1 MSSAHQADI
10 AGAAPAPGH
19 LESPS
24 SSKAT
29 EPAGSTLDCLIVGAG
44 PAGLT
49 AGIYLARFRRRIAIV
64 DANASRALWI
74 PVSHNHAGFPEG
86 IHGRDLLDRMAQQA
100 GRYGASVTTGSIIS
114 LERRDDG
121 LFVARTV
128 DHEYVCRTVLLATG
142 VVDRAPDLPNL
153 YDAVQ
158 RGLIRYCS
166 ICDGLEASG
175 RDVAILGCGVGG
187 LAEALFLRTYAK
199 QLTLLSIGEPIEPN
213 PSQQQRIAAADV
225 RVVKTPVV
233 DVRMEDNRI
242 VAVTQDERSYPFET
256 MYAALGTIARS
267 DLADQVGAALDERA
281 CIVVDAHQH
290 SSVDGLYSAGDVV
303 SALDQI
309 SVAMGHAAIA
319 ATAIH
324 NRLRRQEGMM
334 LSA

>member
-1 MSSAHQADI
+1 MFWALDL
-10 AGAAPAPGH
+10 PG
-19 LESPS
+19 
-24 SSKAT
+24 SKASNCYSLSPEVSSVHQFDT
-29 EPAGSTLDCLIVGAG
+29 AGSTLDCLIVGAG

-74 PVSHNHAGFPEG
+74 PMSHNHAGFPEG

-158 RGLIRYCS
+158 RGLIRYCA

-175 RDVAILGCGVGG
+175 RDVAVLGDGVGG
-187 LAEALFLRTYAK
+187 LAEALFLRTYARH
-199 QLTLLSIGEPIEPN
+199 LTLLSIGAPIEPN
-213 PSQQQRIAAADV
+213 ASQRQRITVADV
-225 RVVKTPVV
+225 RVVETPVV
-233 DVRMEDNRI
+233 EVRLEDDRV
-242 VAVTQDERSYPFET
+242 VATTRDGASYPFET

-267 DLADQVGAALDERA
+267 DLAGQVGAALDERA

-324 NRLRRQEGMM
+324 NRLRRLGGMM